1 LGKRAGSTTWR
12 ENNALLRILEVEWT
26 VVANK
31 GAVVLVLVVVV
42 VVGEFTE
49 KRKVSNLND
58 ID

>member
-31 GAVVLVLVVVV
+31 GAVVLVVVVV

-49 KRKVSNLND
+49 KRKVSDLND

>member
-31 GAVVLVLVVVV
+31 GAVVLVVVV

-49 KRKVSNLND
+49 KRKVSDLND